1 MIIFIILSPVHDVIY
16 EKNRFWNDLKTADRK
31 SFGGIL
37 GFLFLIAAAV
47 AVFVVVPA
55 LTYSG
60 VTTHS
65 PPQEYEIL
73 SHYSYPLLSAI
84 RTSLIDPDT
93 PQDALKM
100 KAKDGSNW
108 SLVFSDEFNI
118 MGRTFYEGDDQFW
131 TAPDLHY
138 DATKDLEWYDP
149 DAATTSNGTLNLQM
163 DALKIMI
170 CFIGQGWYKAGTSYA
185 LLRVNLLSRHV

>member
-1 MIIFIILSPVHDVIY
+1 MIY

-163 DALKIMI
+163 DAFKITI
-170 CFIGQGWYKAGTSYA
+170 CFIGQGWYKAGTSCA

>member
-1 MIIFIILSPVHDVIY
+1 M
-16 EKNRFWNDLKTADRK
+16 KTADRK

-108 SLVFSDEFNI
+108 SLVSVMN
-118 MGRTFYEGDDQFW
+118 
-131 TAPDLHY
+131 
-138 DATKDLEWYDP
+138 
-149 DAATTSNGTLNLQM
+149 
-163 DALKIMI
+163 
-170 CFIGQGWYKAGTSYA
+170 
-185 LLRVNLLSRHV
+185 

>member
-1 MIIFIILSPVHDVIY
+1 MIY

-100 KAKDGSNW
+100 KAKTVVIGLW
-108 SLVFSDEFNI
+108 FSVMNLI
-118 MGRTFYEGDDQFW
+118 LWEG
-131 TAPDLHY
+131 LSMK
-138 DATKDLEWYDP
+138 ATI
-149 DAATTSNGTLNLQM
+149 N
-163 DALKIMI
+163 
-170 CFIGQGWYKAGTSYA
+170 FGQP
-185 LLRVNLLSRHV
+185 

>member
-1 MIIFIILSPVHDVIY
+1 MIY

-108 SLVFSDEFNI
+108 SLVSVMNLILWEGLSMKATINFGQPLTCT
-118 MGRTFYEGDDQFW
+118 MTPLRTW
-131 TAPDLHY
+131 
-138 DATKDLEWYDP
+138 
-149 DAATTSNGTLNLQM
+149 NGTTRCSN
-163 DALKIMI
+163 
-170 CFIGQGWYKAGTSYA
+170 YE
-185 LLRVNLLSRHV
+185 